1 MFVQVAFQQADFAG
15 WNLWAAIN
23 DRPLLPFRFVIYI
36 LLFVIQLNG
45 NYDFDK
51 RKKRKTKFICL
62 FFRFQNLGE
71 MMVLG
76 KSDAAV
82 TPSFIEGFTLDG
94 PIGHAGNSFI
104 LIFVVIYCLNN
115 FPISI
120 FLFFY
125 FSFLFLFQQGNLRT
139 Y

>member
-1 MFVQVAFQQADFAG
+1 MTVLFYHSG
-15 WNLWAAIN
+15 
-23 DRPLLPFRFVIYI
+23 LLFRYY
-36 LLFVIQLNG
+36 LFVIQLNE
-45 NYDFDK
+45 NFDFDK
-51 RKKRKTKFICL
+51 EKKKTKFICSS
-62 FFRFQNLGE
+62 FRFQNLGE

-120 FLFFY
+120 FY
-125 FSFLFLFQQGNLRT
+125 FSFLFFFFLFQQGNLHT